1 MACHPAVR
9 RSHGTAPPHAVDAA
23 VVLHGCADDL
33 RAIAQIVDQL
43 IVKLGTALALLEAE
57 SKDPEGAQDVLAHR
71 SLSSPANLN
80 VLADSLFRITAL
92 LRESEAGEAADHLEV
107 AAWNGTA
114 AIDELRERGQE

>member
-1 MACHPAVR
+1 MEQ
-9 RSHGTAPPHAVDAA
+9 PHQPAVDAA

-33 RAIAQIVDQL
+33 RAIAQIVDQV

-107 AAWNGTA
+107 AAWNVTA